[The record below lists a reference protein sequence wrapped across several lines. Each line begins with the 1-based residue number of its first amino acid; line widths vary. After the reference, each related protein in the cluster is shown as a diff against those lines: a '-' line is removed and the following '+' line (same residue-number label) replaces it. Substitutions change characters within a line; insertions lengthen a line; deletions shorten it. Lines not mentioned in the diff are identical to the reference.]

1 MKKRKGSSNEKM
13 LLKEA
18 LDDIS
23 KELNK
28 LKREKDILVNKIGS
42 IESQIIESQDREN
55 KLRNQI
61 SLLVAEEGQLNKKKS
76 DLQGKMAKIKDKL
89 TKVMRIKD
97 DLRGV

>member
-1 MKKRKGSSNEKM
+1 MKKRKIYSNEKT

-18 LDDIS
+18 LNDIS

-28 LKREKDILVNKIGS
+28 LKREKELLVKKIGS
-42 IESQIIESQDREN
+42 IESQIIGSQDREN

-61 SLLVAEEGQLNKKKS
+61 SLLVAEEGQLNKKKG
-76 DLQGKMAKIKDKL
+76 DLQSKMARIKEKL

>member
-1 MKKRKGSSNEKM
+1 MKKKKGSSNEKM

-28 LKREKDILVNKIGS
+28 LKREKELLVKKIGS
-42 IESQIIESQDREN
+42 TESQIMESQDREN

-61 SLLVAEEGQLNKKKS
+61 SLLVAQEGQLNKKKS
-76 DLQGKMAKIKDKL
+76 DLQSKMAKIKEQL